1 MTLGW
6 RLSLATVVAAATAAS
21 AAVAVVPEGA
31 AASAPTAAQDLAL
44 SGAVVLNP
52 ADETARSGVLLVRDG
67 RVAAMAERVP
77 PNFPGPTLALDG
89 KFVLPALA
97 DVHTHTFGNAS
108 ANMDLQVLGPAG
120 STRAALY
127 NGVAFVLDLFSDER
141 TILAYRDAQRAGGDT
156 DRDGAPRGAEL
167 LAAGPCFTATNGH
180 CSEYGIPTRIVNT
193 PDEARR
199 EVDDL
204 ARSRPDVVKVVYD
217 HQSYGGRRYPTIDL
231 PTLTAVLYAAR
242 RHGLKTVVHI
252 GTWQDVRDAA
262 LAGADAVT
270 HTPGPE
276 PPPDDLPAVLAEAGI
291 VHIPTLAVQGDFAR
305 IAADH
310 PFLDDPLLAESTSEA
325 LLASYRD
332 STAWN
337 ERIKGWIAWQRTLAE
352 PVLESV
358 ATLAAAGVPMLVGTD
373 GGNFAVFQG
382 YSVHREMALL
392 REAGLAPWAVLRAA
406 TTDAARFLGRRWGVE
421 PGDEATLLVLDA
433 SPLDDIGN
441 TTRIHAVIRQGVVVD
456 RESLRAAR

>member
-1 MTLGW
+1 M
-6 RLSLATVVAAATAAS
+6 ANAS
-21 AAVAVVPEGA
+21 AAAVSPAIPVAV
-31 AASAPTAAQDLAL
+31 PTAVAQDLAL

-52 ADETARSGVLLVRDG
+52 ADETARQGVLLVRDG
-67 RVAAMAERVP
+67 RVHAMAERVP
-77 PNFPGPTLALDG
+77 PDFAGPTLALDG

-97 DVHTHTFGNAS
+97 DLHTHTFGNAT
-108 ANMDLQVLGPAG
+108 AGMDLQVMGPAG

-141 TILAYRDAQRAGGDT
+141 AILAFRDAQRAGT
-156 DRDGAPRGAEL
+156 PRGAEL

-193 PDEARR
+193 PQEARR

-204 ARSRPDVVKVVYD
+204 ARSKPDVIKVVYD
-217 HQSYGGRRYPTIDL
+217 HQSYSGGRRFPTVDL
-231 PTLTAVLYAAR
+231 PTLTALLDAAR

-252 GTWQDVRDAA
+252 GTWQDVREAA

-276 PPPDDLPAVLAEAGI
+276 PPPADLPAVLAEAGTF
-291 VHIPTLAVQGDFAR
+291 HIPTLAVQGDFAR
-305 IAADH
+305 IAAGD
-310 PFLDDPLLAESTSEA
+310 PFLDDPLLAESVPEA
-325 LLASYRD
+325 VLASYRD
-332 STAWN
+332 SASWN
-337 ERIKGWIAWQRTLAE
+337 ERVKAWVAWQRTLGE

-358 ATLAAAGVPMLVGTD
+358 GVLAQAGVPMLAGTD

-382 YSVHREMALL
+382 YSVHRELALL
-392 REAGLAPWAVLRAA
+392 RAAGLSPWAALRAA

-433 SPLDDIGN
+433 SPLEDMAH
-441 TTRIHAVIRQGVVVD
+441 TTRIHAVVRKGIVVD
-456 RESLRAAR
+456 RASLRTWR